1 MQEPKENMHR
11 IQSGRHY
18 APSLPLSL
26 SPLLCL
32 SLPSLSPLLNRPD
45 QRGFSLVVDQGP
57 NAKGGIAMPNAKE
70 KLYII

>member
-1 MQEPKENMHR
+1 MLPL
-11 IQSGRHY
+11 SLS
-18 APSLPLSL
+18 PSLPLSL
-26 SPLLCL
+26 SPPLCL